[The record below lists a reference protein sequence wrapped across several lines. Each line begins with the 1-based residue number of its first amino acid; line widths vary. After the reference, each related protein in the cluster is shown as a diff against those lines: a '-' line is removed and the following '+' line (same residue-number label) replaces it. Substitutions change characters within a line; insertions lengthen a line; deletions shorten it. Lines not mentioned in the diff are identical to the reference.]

1 MPGGNG
7 SGGGLV
13 ALPTDPGYEAR
24 LRYIQNR
31 MAALPGTY
39 NPQREALAATSARG
53 LTDSLYADQAD
64 YTPMTPDSS
73 GNVAYGLNLRGEG
86 QVQRNM
92 IQGNAGSFNARG
104 GYFSTAR
111 NRADRLG
118 TQQVTNARDAMLRR
132 FQQDQTGLFNSQ
144 EQARAGL
151 SGEEAT
157 TQGDYSSWQADQPV
171 AAPNPEVP
179 APGEAASSAPKRR
192 VWTGNADPVKLR
204 QAGWTVS
211 RRGPSAKTRWVAVKG

>member
-1 MPGGNG
+1 MPGGVRL
-7 SGGGLV
+7 GGGLV

-64 YTPMTPDSS
+64 WSAMTPDSS

-86 QVQRNM
+86 QAQRNM
-92 IQGNAGSFNARG
+92 LTGNAGSFNARG

-111 NRADRLG
+111 ARADRQG

-132 FQQDQTGLFNSQ
+132 FQTDQTGLFTNQ
-144 EQARAGL
+144 EQARSGL

-157 TQGDYSSWQADQPV
+157 TQGDYSGWQAEQPV
-171 AAPNPEVP
+171 AAPAPEVP
-179 APGEAASSAPKRR
+179 APGEAASAPSRM
-192 VWTGNADPVKLR
+192 VWTGNSDPVKLR

>member
-1 MPGGNG
+1 
-7 SGGGLV
+7 
-13 ALPTDPGYEAR
+13 
-24 LRYIQNR
+24 

-39 NPQREALAATSARG
+39 NPQREALASTSARG
-53 LTDSLYADQAD
+53 LTDSGYADLATSQAL
-64 YTPMTPDSS
+64 TPDSS
-73 GNVAYGLNLRGEG
+73 GNVAYTLALTGEG
-86 QVQRNM
+86 QNQRNM
-92 IQGNAGSFNARG
+92 IQGNAGSFNASG

-132 FQQDQTGLFNSQ
+132 FQTDQTGLFNNQ

-171 AAPNPEVP
+171 AAPAPEVP
-179 APGEAASSAPKRR
+179 APGEAASAAPKRR
-192 VWTGNADPVKLR
+192 VWTGNSDPAKLR
-204 QAGWTVS
+204 AAGWTVS